1 MALLAG
7 CTSSPGAPPTARAS
21 ASASAGPSP
30 SPAISADWPEYHRDA
45 GRSGAG
51 PAEPAL
57 SSPRVAWHAPA
68 DADVYASPL
77 IVQGH
82 VIVATENNTVYS
94 LDLFTGALVWK
105 RNLGP
110 PVDASTL
117 PCGNV
122 RPLSGITGTPAADVA
137 SGRVYVAANL
147 RSHHHVLFALRLI
160 DGSVAFEQ
168 DIDPPGSTP
177 EVQQLRGALAIGS
190 GYVYVPFGGLFGDCG
205 PFRGYV
211 VGVPLDGGRARL
223 YTVPAAQGA
232 SIWTP
237 QGVTVGPNGSVYAVT
252 GNATA
257 ATDALGYSDA
267 VLELSPDLQ
276 SVRSYFEPTNWSE
289 LNAGDV
295 DLGSVGA
302 TLLPNGLAFSIGK
315 QGVGY
320 LLRTG
325 NLGGVGGQL
334 ASSRVCDGAWGGT
347 AWSGDLVYVPCSDG
361 LFAVRFSASALSVAW
376 HADHP
381 VLGSPI
387 VSAGAVWAVEPGSG
401 TLYAL
406 DPAAGRTL
414 YSTRL
419 TSSAMHFATPAATD
433 GFVVVAAGRA
443 VYSVSVA
450 G

>member
-1 MALLAG
+1 MAG
-7 CTSSPGAPPTARAS
+7 CTSNPGAQATARTSAS
-21 ASASAGPSP
+21 ASASGGPSP
-30 SPAISADWPEYHRDA
+30 SPAISADWAEYHRDA
-45 GRSGAG
+45 SRSGAG

-57 SSPRVAWHAPA
+57 ASPRVAWHAA
-68 DADVYASPL
+68 VDADVYASPL
-77 IVQGH
+77 VVQGH

-94 LDLFTGALVWK
+94 LDVFTGAVVWK
-105 RNLGP
+105 RNLGA

-122 RPLSGITGTPAADVA
+122 RPVSGITGTPAADVA

-160 DGSVAFEQ
+160 DGSVALEQ

-205 PFRGYV
+205 AFRGYV
-211 VGVPLDGGRARL
+211 VGVPLDGGRARF

-232 SIWTP
+232 SIWAA
-237 QGVTVGPNGSVYAVT
+237 QGVSVGADGSVYAVT

-257 ATDALGYSDA
+257 ATDTLGYSDS
-267 VLELSPDLQ
+267 VLQLSPDLQ
-276 SVRSYFEPTNWSE
+276 SVRSYFEPSNWGE

-302 TLLPNGLAFSIGK
+302 TLLPGGLVFSIGK

-320 LLRTG
+320 LLRG
-325 NLGGVGGQL
+325 ASLGGVGGQV
-334 ASSRVCDGAWGGT
+334 ASGRVCGGAWGGT
-347 AWSGDLVYVPCSDG
+347 AWSGDIVYVPCADG
-361 LFAVRFSASALSVAW
+361 LFAVRFSDSALSVAW
-376 HADHP
+376 HTDHP

-406 DPAAGRTL
+406 DPADGRIL
-414 YSTRL
+414 YTTRL
-419 TSSAMHFATPAATD
+419 ASAAMHFATPAATD
-433 GFVVVAAGRA
+433 GFVVVAAGRT